1 MVIIR
6 NYENMSIQID
16 SIIANHMSVGNINF
30 LYGYG
35 YL

>member
-16 SIIANHMSVGNINF
+16 SIIVNHMSVGNINF

>member
-1 MVIIR
+1 MIIIR

>member
-6 NYENMSIQID
+6 NYGNMSIQID
-16 SIIANHMSVGNINF
+16 SIIANHMSEENINF

>member
-30 LYGYG
+30 LDGYG

>member
-6 NYENMSIQID
+6 NYESMSIQID

>member
-30 LYGYG
+30 LYCYG

>member
-16 SIIANHMSVGNINF
+16 SIIANHMSVGNINI

>member
-30 LYGYG
+30 LHGYG

>member
-16 SIIANHMSVGNINF
+16 SIIANHLSVGNINF

>member
-1 MVIIR
+1 MVIIH

>member
-16 SIIANHMSVGNINF
+16 SIITNHMSVGNINF

>member
-16 SIIANHMSVGNINF
+16 SIIGNHMSVGNINF